1 MRTLVKNTNVGEES
15 ALVMA
20 VNIKKYVEEAN
31 HGKNFIR
38 YFRSLE
44 GDSTVA
50 VNDLVLNNC
59 TQSPLLVFFT
69 NNVQGWLNEN
79 ASRIF
84 SSKKHC
90 KLLIAGR
97 NMCAHVG
104 EQHQRGRGECYPL
117 L

>member
-20 VNIKKYVEEAN
+20 VNIKKYVEEAS

-38 YFRSLE
+38 YFRPLE
-44 GDSTVA
+44 GDSTVVA

-69 NNVQGWLNEN
+69 NKQAWLSEKN
-79 ASRIF
+79 ASHIF
-84 SSKKHC
+84 LLKHSK
-90 KLLIAGR
+90 L
-97 NMCAHVG
+97 
-104 EQHQRGRGECYPL
+104 
-117 L
+117 